1 MKFAIPKT
9 VSKTIDKIVNSNNAA
24 TVNIITLEGS
34 HGAGKDVYASI
45 IAARFKNSVIV
56 RFADNAREDFRLAGI
71 SNTQLDIL
79 KRTDMRFPEG
89 KIIGGWDVSNLT
101 VRESL
106 IKIAEGNKAKYGQY
120 YYANLAVRDIQN
132 ALDVIL
138 ERRAKVDEFL
148 EENEVEG
155 FLKLPTLNVII
166 PDLRF
171 QPEIETLQALQ
182 AQGFD
187 GQSIKVTSVILA
199 DEYQIGYDFYLP
211 PITVQEVL

>member
-1 MKFAIPKT
+1 MKFAIPKS
-9 VSKTIDKIVNSNNAA
+9 VSNTIDKIVNSNNAA

-56 RFADNAREDFRLAGI
+56 RFADNVREDFRLAGI
-71 SNTQLDIL
+71 SNSYLDIL
-79 KRTDMRFPEG
+79 KRTDMKFPEG
-89 KIIGGWDVSNLT
+89 EMIGGWDVSNLT

-138 ERRAKVDEFL
+138 ERRSKVDEIL
-148 EENEVEG
+148 EENEIEG

-166 PDLRF
+166 PDIRF

-187 GQSIKVTSVILA
+187 GQSIKVTSVILSE
-199 DEYQIGYDFYLP
+199 EYQIGYDFHLP
-211 PITVQEVL
+211 PIVVQEVL